1 MNKSILLLLISF
13 NFANVFGQGF
23 ENFITAEGHKL
34 MDGDEVYRFISFN
47 IPNLNYTEDEMG
59 FDVLDPYALPT
70 EFEMRDAFETV
81 RQMGGQS
88 VRIYTIPVRNTNF
101 PESSPTYVEGP
112 GEFNE
117 EAFVALDMMMAL
129 ANEYGI
135 RVLIPFVNNWQ
146 WMGGAPNYAAFRG
159 KGFDDFFTDEQ
170 LIEDVKETITFLIN
184 RTNTITGVKYSE
196 DKALLGWETGN
207 ELYAPFSWTKE
218 ITCHIKSLDQN
229 HLVWDGFYAI
239 DGRTVLPEALEEPC
253 IDVVSSHHYER
264 NPLEIIP
271 NILRNLDVVDRR
283 KPYVLGEFGFSSTS
297 SINHILDEVID
308 NDEISGAWVWSL
320 RFRREQGGFYWHS
333 EPVGNGLYKA
343 YHWPGSETGR
353 AYNERALMEMYRQK
367 AFEIQDFKTP
377 EISIP
382 STPTLL
388 PIKDV
393 FAISWQGSVGA
404 IGYNIYR
411 STDNE
416 NWSMIA
422 SNVSE
427 KEVQY
432 APLFNDKTAEIG
444 SSYFY
449 KISAFN
455 GAGESE
461 GSNVVG
467 PIKVERKAVVD
478 PMRNFGFA
486 YEVQNVEAVTGSDRS
501 FKEDMYRLAG
511 NYGSEII
518 YRVPGQ
524 LDEFKVY
531 AFEELGWWQLKFE
544 VSDDGK
550 NWQVLSPPN
559 HSFASGESNYNYWT
573 PRLYT
578 IDGKGENYQYIKIF
592 FNGVVQLSRVEV
604 IYK

>member
-135 RVLIPFVNNWQ
+135 RVLIPFVNNWE
-146 WMGGAPNYAAFRG
+146 WMGGAPNYADFRN
-159 KGFDDFFTDEQ
+159 KEFDDFWVDHQ
-170 LIEDVKETITFLIN
+170 LVSDFKETIEFVIN
-184 RTNTITGVKYSE
+184 RTNTVTGVKYKD
-196 DKALLGWETGN
+196 DKAILGWETGN
-207 ELYAPFSWTKE
+207 ELLAPFAWTKE
-218 ITCHIKSLDQN
+218 ITCYIKSLDSN
-229 HLVWDGFYAI
+229 HLVWDGYYAV
-239 DGRTVLPEALEEPC
+239 DGRPVLPEAIQEPC
-253 IDVVSSHHYER
+253 IDVVSSHHYEL
-264 NPLEIIP
+264 NPFEIIP
-271 NILRNLDVVDRR
+271 NIEKNLEIVDGK
-283 KPYVLGEFGFSSTS
+283 KPYVLGEFGFSSTA
-297 SINHILDEVID
+297 SINHILDDLIS
-308 NDEISGAWVWSL
+308 NDHISGAWIWSL
-320 RFRREQGGFYWHS
+320 RFRRESGGFYWHS
-333 EPVGNGLYKA
+333 EPLGSGLYKS

-367 AFEIQDFKTP
+367 AFEIQDIETP

-393 FAISWQGSVGA
+393 YAISWQGSVGA

-416 NWSMIA
+416 NWLMIA

-455 GAGESE
+455 GVGESE

-467 PIKVERKAVVD
+467 PIKVERKAIVD
-478 PMRNFGFA
+478 HMQNFGNT
-486 YEVQNVEAVTGSDRS
+486 YEVRNVEVTTGNDRTY
-501 FKEDMYRLAG
+501 KEDLYRIKG
-511 NYGSEII
+511 VYGSEMY
-518 YRVPGQ
+518 YRIPGT
-524 LDEFKVY
+524 LEEFRVY
-531 AFEELGWWQLKFE
+531 AFEEQNWWQLKFE
-544 VSDDGK
+544 VSEDGQ
-550 NWQVLSPPN
+550 NWENVFPPN
-559 HSFASGESNYNYWT
+559 KAFGSDDLLYAYWT

-578 IDGKGENYQYIKIF
+578 IDGKGKNYQYVKIF
-592 FNGVVQLSRVEV
+592 FNSNVQISRVEA